1 MHTISSTFWAKKR
14 EENGLYQWLSLGQHL
29 EDTRKVAIYLWHNW
43 LSGGQKLLVIES
55 LEIPDEDTALN
66 LVQFIAAVHDIGKAL
81 PNFQTKVGFNTSSDL
96 DQLLI
101 EKVMAL
107 GFDHLSSE
115 RFICSSHT
123 PHALAGQVILQQA
136 GVNEQIASIIGGHH
150 GKPIDDDFQIESQY
164 AYKKNYY
171 QTENKNSPVYLLWQQ
186 EQRKILERA
195 LEVSGFSSP
204 EDVPTISQPSQ
215 VILSGLLIM
224 ADWIAS
230 NDEFFPLLN
239 VDEDIEKINQE
250 ERISTG
256 ITKWGQ
262 VQSITFRDQSDID
275 YLYMDRFSF
284 SPRSFQ
290 DKFSKVIDS
299 TENAGIFILEAPMGL
314 GKTEA
319 ALIGAEQLAYKK
331 GRGGIFFGLPTQATA
346 NGIFPRIKN
355 WIERIHEEYGEKIS
369 VQLSHGKANLNE
381 EYNQLLR
388 SSLTYGNED
397 TGVLVNQWFIGK
409 KKKILDDIVV
419 GTVDQFLLIGLKQ
432 KHLALRHLAFSKKV
446 VIIDE
451 VHAYDAYTSQ
461 YLNEALTW
469 MGAYDVPIIMLS
481 ATLPA
486 KRREEF
492 VIAYLKGKDIKKS
505 EIELPLEGLSIND
518 YPLITYNEGNEIK
531 QFKDFDKMK
540 ETEVKI
546 APFNESDLEELL
558 KDLMTKEGVIG
569 IVCNTV
575 LKAQNI
581 AKVCSAIFGDGQ
593 VELLHSSFIASER
606 AKKELDLLNMI
617 GKGAKRPKQK
627 IIVGTQVIEQSLDID
642 FDVMISELAPMD
654 LLIQRIGRLHRHNI
668 DRPKAFKLPILYVMG
683 MSESFEFD
691 EGSKSI
697 YGDYLLL
704 MTQYYLPAT
713 MKLPTDISDLV
724 QKVYSDEHS
733 YLEKDIEQS
742 VNRFKAS
749 YDEKIKSKTER
760 AKSYKLSDPVY
771 QGGVRYKTSLIGWL
785 KHMSSA
791 DTEEHGYAQVR
802 DSQETIEVI
811 AVRKMK
817 GGYGLFGQDR
827 LISDKVTDPQMAQE
841 LLKNSL
847 RLPGV
852 LTRFEKN
859 INQIIQDLEVFNKK
873 YLSDWQ
879 EQVWLKGSLGIIFD
893 ENNNFELNNCI
904 LHYDEKFGL
913 SYERKDSIGKI

>member
-1 MHTISSTFWAKKR
+1 MNTIGSVFWAKKK
-14 EENGLYQWLSLGQHL
+14 EENGQYKWLSLGQHL
-29 EDTRKVAIYLWHNW
+29 EDTRRVATYLWNHW
-43 LSGGQKLLVIES
+43 LSSGQKLVLIES

-66 LVQFIAAVHDIGKAL
+66 LVKFIAAVHDIGKAL
-81 PNFQTKVGFNTSSDL
+81 PNFQTKVGYNNSTDFDN
-96 DQLLI
+96 LLI
-101 EKVMAL
+101 EKVMTL
-107 GFDHLSSE
+107 GFDDLSSE
-115 RFICSSHT
+115 RFEFSSYT

-171 QTENKNSPVYLLWQQ
+171 QTENINNPVYNLWRQ
-186 EQRKILERA
+186 EQRKILNRA
-195 LEVSGFSSP
+195 LEISGFSSP
-204 EDVPTISQPSQ
+204 EEVPTISQPSQ

-224 ADWIAS
+224 ADWVAS
-230 NDEFFPLLN
+230 NDNFFPLVN
-239 VDEDIEKINQE
+239 VDDDILMINQE
-250 ERISTG
+250 ERISAG
-256 ITKWGQ
+256 INKWGQ
-262 VQSITFRDQSDID
+262 IHSIVFKEPSDI
-275 YLYMDRFSF
+275 YNLYKNRFTF

-290 DKFSKVIDS
+290 DKFSQVIDS

-355 WIERIHEEYGEKIS
+355 WIECIQEEYCENIS
-369 VQLSHGKANLNE
+369 IQLSHGKANLND
-381 EYNQLLR
+381 EYNRLIN
-388 SSLTYGNED
+388 SSLTYGNGD
-397 TGVLVNQWFIGK
+397 TGVLVNQWFVGK

-419 GTVDQFLLIGLKQ
+419 GTVDQFLLTALRQ

-446 VIIDE
+446 VIVDE

-461 YLNEALTW
+461 YLNQALTW
-469 MGAYDVPIIMLS
+469 MGAYDVPVIMLS

-486 KRREEF
+486 KKREEF
-492 VIAYLKGKDIKKS
+492 LKAYLKGKGVKMKEIKLPMDGLITS
-505 EIELPLEGLSIND
+505 E
-518 YPLITYNEGNEIK
+518 YPLVTYNDGLEIK
-531 QFKDFDKMK
+531 QFKDFDKIK
-540 ETEVKI
+540 ETEVKFV
-546 APFNESDLEELL
+546 PFNEIHLEELL

-569 IVCNTV
+569 IVCNSV

-668 DRPKAFKLPILYVMG
+668 DRPKEFKFPILYVMG
-683 MSESFEFD
+683 ISESFEFD
-691 EGSKSI
+691 EGSKSV
-697 YGDYLLL
+697 YGEYLLL
-704 MTQYYLPAT
+704 MTQYYLPT
-713 MKLPTDISDLV
+713 SIKLPTDISDLV
-724 QKVYSDEHS
+724 QKVYSDEHF
-733 YLEKDIEQS
+733 YLEKDIEQY
-742 VNRFKAS
+742 VNQFKAKH
-749 YDEKIKSKTER
+749 YEIIKSKTER
-760 AKSYKLSDPVY
+760 AKSYKLSNPVY
-771 QGGVRYKTSLIGWL
+771 KEGVRSKTSLIGWL
-785 KHMSSA
+785 KNTSSG

-817 GGYGLFGQDR
+817 GGYGLFSEDR
-827 LISDKVTDPQMAQE
+827 PISDKVAEPQIARE

-847 RLPGV
+847 RLPGI
-852 LTRFEKN
+852 LTRFENN
-859 INQIIQDLEVFNKK
+859 INKTINELEIFNKK
-873 YLSDWQ
+873 HLPNWQ

-893 ENNNFELNNCI
+893 ENYNFELNNYI